1 MEIVKIK
8 ISDVIPYENNAKEHP
23 EEQIKQIKNSIQ
35 EFGNNDPIAIDE
47 NNVIIEGHGRYLALK
62 ELGYDEVECIVLT
75 NLTEEQKSAY
85 RIVHNQ
91 LTMNTGWDEERLK
104 EELDNIT
111 LDMHELGLTQEMLD
125 EIEAEHN
132 HIEEDNFDIDE
143 AYDEIE
149 EPITKHGDIYKLG
162 DHVLMC
168 GDSTKKEDVNKLV
181 GENKI
186 DLVVTDPP
194 YNVAYEGA
202 AGSIQNDDMKN
213 DEFKTFLNNAFSRMY
228 EVMKEG
234 APFYVWYAS
243 REHINFESSL
253 NECNLPVR
261 QQLIWV
267 KSSLVIGRQDYQ
279 WKHEPCLY
287 GWKEGAPHKW
297 YSDRSQT
304 TVLEFDKPT
313 KSELHPTMKPLDLF
327 GYLIQNSSRKGE
339 NVLDLFGGSGTT
351 LIASEKTNRKS
362 FTMELD
368 PKFCDVI
375 VKRWETLTGKK
386 AIKISN

>member
-62 ELGYDEVECIVLT
+62 ELEYDEVECIVLA

-111 LDMHELGLTQEMLD
+111 LDMRELGLTQEMLD

-132 HIEEDNFDIDE
+132 HIEEDNFNIDE

-149 EPITKHGDIYKLG
+149 EPITKYGDIYKLG
-162 DHVLMC
+162 DHILMC

-202 AGSIQNDDMKN
+202 AGFIQNDDMKN
-213 DEFKTFLNNAFSRMY
+213 DEFKTFLTSAFSRMY

-234 APFYVWYAS
+234 ASFYVWYAS

-287 GWKEGAPHKW
+287 GWKEGATHKW

-304 TVLEFDKPT
+304 TVLEFDKPN

-375 VKRWETLTGKK
+375 VKRWEELTGKK
-386 AIKISN
+386 AEKIFS

>member
-8 ISDVIPYENNAKEHP
+8 IGDIVPYSNNAKEHP
-23 EEQIKQIKNSIQ
+23 KEQIEQIKNSIQ
-35 EFGNNDPIAIDE
+35 EFGNNDPIAVDE
-47 NNVIIEGHGRYLALK
+47 NNVIIEGHGRFIVLK
-62 ELGYDEVECIVLT
+62 ELGYDEIECIVLSG
-75 NLTEEQKSAY
+75 LSEEQKNAY

-104 EELDNIT
+104 EELDHIS
-111 LDMHELGLTQEMLD
+111 LDMRELGLTQEMLD
-125 EIEAEHN
+125 ELEEEHN

-149 EPITKHGDIYKLG
+149 EPTTKYGEVFKLG
-162 DHVLMC
+162 NHYLMC
-168 GDSTKKEDVNKLV
+168 GDSTKKEDVLKLV
-181 GENKI
+181 GKNRI

-213 DEFKTFLNNAFSRMY
+213 DEFKEFLKSAFTRMY

-243 REHINFESSL
+243 REHINFESAL
-253 NECNLPVR
+253 NECELPVR

-287 GWKEGAPHKW
+287 GWKEGASHKW

-304 TVLEFDKPT
+304 TVLEFDKPN

-327 GYLIQNSSRKGE
+327 GYLIQNSSRKGD

-351 LIASEKTNRKS
+351 LITSEKIDRNS

-375 VKRWETLTGKK
+375 IKRWEELTGKK
-386 AIKISN
+386 AEKISS

>member
-62 ELGYDEVECIVLT
+62 ELGYDEIECIVLP

-111 LDMHELGLTQEMLD
+111 LDMRELGLTQEMLD

-149 EPITKHGDIYKLG
+149 EPITKYGDIYKLG
-162 DHVLMC
+162 DHILMC
-168 GDSTKKEDVNKLV
+168 GDSTKKEDVSKLV

-202 AGSIQNDDMKN
+202 VGSIQNDDMKN
-213 DEFKTFLNNAFSRMY
+213 DEFKTFLTNAFTRMY

-234 APFYVWYAS
+234 ASFYVWHAS

-253 NECNLPVR
+253 IECNLPVR

-267 KSSLVIGRQDYQ
+267 KSSLIIGRQDYQ

-287 GWKEGAPHKW
+287 GWKEGATHNW

>member
-23 EEQIKQIKNSIQ
+23 EEQINQIKNSIQ

-62 ELGYDEVECIVLT
+62 ELGYDEIECIVLA

-111 LDMHELGLTQEMLD
+111 LDMRELGLTQEMLD

-162 DHVLMC
+162 DHILMC
-168 GDSTKKEDVNKLV
+168 GDSTKKEDVSKLV

-213 DEFKTFLNNAFSRMY
+213 DEFKTFLTNAFSRMY

-243 REHINFESSL
+243 REHLNFESSL
-253 NECNLPVR
+253 NECSLPVR

-267 KSSLVIGRQDYQ
+267 KSSLIIGRQDYQ

-287 GWKEGAPHKW
+287 GWKEGATHNW
-297 YSDRSQT
+297 YNDRSQT

-375 VKRWETLTGKK
+375 IKRWETLTGKK
-386 AIKISN
+386 AVKISN

>member
-62 ELGYDEVECIVLT
+62 ELGYDEVECIVLA

-111 LDMHELGLTQEMLD
+111 LDMRELGLTQEMLD

-149 EPITKHGDIYKLG
+149 EPITKYGDIYKLG
-162 DHVLMC
+162 DHILMC

-213 DEFKTFLNNAFSRMY
+213 DEFKTFLTSAFSRMY

-234 APFYVWYAS
+234 ASFYVWYAS

-287 GWKEGAPHKW
+287 GWKEGATHKW

-304 TVLEFDKPT
+304 TVLEFDKPN

-386 AIKISN
+386 AHKITN

>member
-23 EEQIKQIKNSIQ
+23 EEQINQIKNSIQ

-62 ELGYDEVECIVLT
+62 ELGYDEIECIVLT

-111 LDMHELGLTQEMLD
+111 LDMRELGLTQEMLD

-149 EPITKHGDIYKLG
+149 EPISKYGDIYKLG
-162 DHVLMC
+162 DHILMC
-168 GDSTKKEDVNKLV
+168 GDSTKKEDVSKLV

-213 DEFKTFLNNAFSRMY
+213 DEFKTFLTNAFSRMY

-253 NECNLPVR
+253 IECNLPVR

-267 KSSLVIGRQDYQ
+267 KSSLIIGRQDYQ

-287 GWKEGAPHKW
+287 GWKEGATHNW

-375 VKRWETLTGKK
+375 VKRWEELTGKK

>member
-111 LDMHELGLTQEMLD
+111 LDMLELGLTQEMLD

-132 HIEEDNFDIDE
+132 HIEEDNFNIDE

-202 AGSIQNDDMKN
+202 AGSIQNDDMRN
-213 DEFKTFLNNAFSRMY
+213 DEFKAFLTNAFSRMY

-287 GWKEGAPHKW
+287 GWKEGASHNW

-375 VKRWETLTGKK
+375 VKRWEELTGKK

>member
-62 ELGYDEVECIVLT
+62 ELGYDEVECIVLA

-111 LDMHELGLTQEMLD
+111 LDMRELGLTQEMLD

-149 EPITKHGDIYKLG
+149 EPITKYGDIYKLG
-162 DHVLMC
+162 DHILMC

-213 DEFKTFLNNAFSRMY
+213 DEFKTFLTSAFSRMY

-234 APFYVWYAS
+234 ASFYVWYAS

-287 GWKEGAPHKW
+287 GWKEGATHKW

-304 TVLEFDKPT
+304 TVLEFDKPN

-375 VKRWETLTGKK
+375 VKRWEELTGKK
-386 AIKISN
+386 AEKIFS

>member
-23 EEQIKQIKNSIQ
+23 KEQINQIKNSIQ

-47 NNVIIEGHGRYLALK
+47 NNIIIEGHGRYLALK
-62 ELGYDEVECIVLT
+62 ELGYDEVECIVLA

-111 LDMHELGLTQEMLD
+111 LDMREIGLTQEMLD
-125 EIEAEHN
+125 EIEAGHN

-149 EPITKHGDIYKLG
+149 EPITKYGDIYKLG
-162 DHVLMC
+162 DQILMC
-168 GDSTKKEDVNKLV
+168 GDSTKKEDVSKLV

-304 TVLEFDKPT
+304 TILEFDKPT

-375 VKRWETLTGKK
+375 VKRWEELTGKK

>member
-213 DEFKTFLNNAFSRMY
+213 DEFKAFLTNAFSRMY

-287 GWKEGAPHKW
+287 GWKEGASHNW

-375 VKRWETLTGKK
+375 VKRWEELTGKK